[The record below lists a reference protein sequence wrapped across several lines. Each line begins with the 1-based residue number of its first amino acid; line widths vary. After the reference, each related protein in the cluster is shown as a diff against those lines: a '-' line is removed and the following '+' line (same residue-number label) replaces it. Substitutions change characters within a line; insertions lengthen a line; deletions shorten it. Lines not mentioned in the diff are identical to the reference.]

1 MIIGRRCIF
10 LTRVALVVS
19 SALLAR
25 TAVAQQAVSRA
36 DAVRA
41 AVTRGPRLGVARADS
56 AGAQAG
62 VALARQFDNP
72 IGSVSYSRSAPTQ
85 HYGLD
90 IPLDFPWL
98 RRSRIGAAQ
107 ASADGASLRFAFE
120 REAVAYD
127 ADTSYTRALATA
139 SRSRVSART
148 ARDADSLLTLAKLR
162 RDAGDGSELDVQL
175 AMVNAGQQANAA
187 ANDSLAF
194 IGALLAVQAVM
205 GMPATAP
212 AIALSDTLELVLA
225 GTAAE
230 GGTPLLIFAAEQ
242 DSRAA
247 DLSLA
252 LEKRR
257 LFAVPLLTLGVD
269 SHDPSLDYSAVLP
282 TVGLS
287 LPLPLFNQNG
297 AAVMLA
303 EAQRD
308 RARALLAVARIEILS
323 ALARARRAQSV
334 AADRAVRSQQ
344 LVDGANRVATLSV
357 LAYREGAA
365 ALPSVLEAQR
375 TAREALQNYVDD
387 VAAARNAAG
396 LVRLL
401 TITSN
406 PAPK

>member
-1 MIIGRRCIF
+1 MIIGQRSIRF
-10 LTRVALVVS
+10 ARVALMVS
-19 SALLAR
+19 SALVAR

-36 DAVRA
+36 DAARA

-72 IGSVSYSRSAPTQ
+72 IGSVSYSRAAPTQ

-107 ASADGASLRFAFE
+107 AAADGASVRFAFE

-139 SRSRVSART
+139 SRARVSART

-187 ANDSLAF
+187 ANDSLAS

-205 GMPATAP
+205 GMAATAP
-212 AIALSDTLELVLA
+212 AIALSDTLELVRT

-257 LFAVPLLTLGVD
+257 LFAVPMLTLGVD

-282 TVGLS
+282 IIGLS

-308 RARALLAVARIEILS
+308 RARAVLAVARIEVLS
-323 ALARARRAQSV
+323 ALARARRAQAV
-334 AADRAVRSQQ
+334 AAERAVRSQQ
-344 LVDGANRVATLSV
+344 LVGGANRVATLSV

-401 TITSN
+401 TITLN

>member
-1 MIIGRRCIF
+1 MTAGRRFF
-10 LTRVALVVS
+10 LAALVVTTGP
-19 SALLAR
+19 LGVLPR
-25 TAVAQQAVSRA
+25 TAAAQQAISRA
-36 DAVRA
+36 DAVQA
-41 AVTRGPRLGVARADS
+41 AVARGPRLAIARADS

-62 VALARQFDNP
+62 IALARQFDNP
-72 IGSVSYSRSAPTQ
+72 VAGVSHSKSAPTE
-85 HYGLD
+85 HYSLD

-98 RRSRIGAAQ
+98 RSTRIGAAQ
-107 ASADGASLRFAFE
+107 AFAGAATLRFAFE

-127 ADTSYTRALATA
+127 ADTLYTRALAAA

-175 AMVNAGQQANAA
+175 AAVSAGQQANAA
-187 ANDSLAF
+187 ASDSLEA

-205 GMPATAP
+205 GMPAAVP
-212 AIALSDTLELVLA
+212 AIVLSDTLEMAPA
-225 GTAAE
+225 GASAA

-242 DSRAA
+242 ESRAA
-247 DLSLA
+247 DLSLS

-257 LFAVPLLTLGVD
+257 LFAAPSLSLGFE
-269 SHDPSLDYSAVLP
+269 SHDPSLDNSSVLP
-282 TVGLS
+282 TIGIS

-297 AAVMLA
+297 AAVMAA

-308 RARALLAVARIEILS
+308 RARAMLASARIEILS
-323 ALARARRAQSV
+323 ALARARRAASV
-334 AADRAVRSQQ
+334 ASARAMRSQQ
-344 LVDGANRVATLSV
+344 LVDGANRVATLSL

-396 LVRLL
+396 FVRLL

-406 PAPK
+406 ATPK

>member
-1 MIIGRRCIF
+1 MAAAIISCGF
-10 LTRVALVVS
+10 AV
-19 SALLAR
+19 R
-25 TAVAQQAVSRA
+25 TAAAQQPVSRD
-36 DAVRA
+36 DAVQA
-41 AVTRGPRLGVARADS
+41 AVARGPRLAIARADS
-56 AGAQAG
+56 TGAQAG

-72 IGSVSYSRSAPTQ
+72 IAGVSHTKSAPTE
-85 HYGLD
+85 HYSLD

-98 RRSRIGAAQ
+98 RSSRIGAAQ
-107 ASADGASLRFAFE
+107 AFAEAATMRFAFE
-120 REAVAYD
+120 RGAVAYD

-148 ARDADSLLTLAKLR
+148 ARDADSLLTLARVR

-175 AMVNAGQQANAA
+175 AAVNAGQQANAA
-187 ANDSLAF
+187 ANDSLDS

-205 GMPATAP
+205 GMPAIAP
-212 AIALSDTLELVLA
+212 TIVLSDTLDIALTGASGESGA
-225 GTAAE
+225 S
-230 GGTPLLIFAAEQ
+230 LLILAAEQ
-242 DSRAA
+242 ESRAA

-252 LEKRR
+252 LEQRR
-257 LFAVPLLTLGVD
+257 LFAAPSLSFGFE
-269 SHDPSLDYSAVLP
+269 SHDPSLNNSSVLP
-282 TVGLS
+282 TIGIS

-297 AAVMLA
+297 AAVMAA

-308 RARALLAVARIEILS
+308 RARAMLAAARIDVLS
-323 ALARARRAQSV
+323 ALSRARRAQSV
-334 AADRAVRSQQ
+334 AMARAARSER
-344 LVDGANRVATLSV
+344 LVDGANRVATLSM

-406 PAPK
+406 SAPK